1 MTEPTTPAHSIK
13 HAVQASVAGH
23 PAAAAVT
30 HATHTTTTTAAHTA
44 HHAEEPAGKT
54 KAHLIFGKWD
64 PRTVKITD
72 YSLAKYIDIESKK
85 VPHTF
90 GSHSNK
96 AMAKSKISIVERLIN
111 KIMRSGQGKRK
122 LSGKYIRGR
131 GSCGKKQQAMAIVEK
146 AFEIVESQTKEN
158 PVQILVKAIE
168 RAAPREDTTRLTR
181 GGISYSQAVDIAPI
195 KRIDESLK
203 NIAIAGF
210 AQSFNNK
217 TSASEA
223 LAKELVL
230 ASKEDPQSFSIKRR
244 DEIERI
250 AKSSR

>member
-1 MTEPTTPAHSIK
+1 MTEAPTAPKTHS
-13 HAVQASVAGH
+13 
-23 PAAAAVT
+23 
-30 HATHTTTTTAAHTA
+30 A
-44 HHAEEPAGKT
+44 HHAHPIEETPNT
-54 KAHLIFGKWD
+54 KAHFVFGKWD
-64 PRTVKITD
+64 PKQVTIVD
-72 YSLAKYIDIESKK
+72 YSLTKYIDLESKK

-90 GSHSNK
+90 GAHANQ

-111 KIMRSGQGKRK
+111 KIMRSGQGKRR

-146 AFEIVESQTKEN
+146 AFDIVEQQTKEN
-158 PVQILVKAIE
+158 PIQILVRAIE
-168 RAAPREDTTRLTR
+168 KSAPREDTTRLSR
-181 GGISYSQAVDIAPI
+181 GGISYTQAVDVAPI

-210 AQSFNNK
+210 SQSFNNK
-217 TSASEA
+217 TTASEA

-250 AKSSR
+250 AKASR